1 MNSKTTRLRYLTL
14 SGLFVA
20 IVFVLTA
27 YLHIPSH
34 TGYIHIG
41 DSVIYLAAAL
51 LPRPYA
57 IAVGALGAG
66 LADCLTGY
74 AIWAPGSAMIKATTV
89 LCFSCHGERIINLR
103 NLTAIIPSGILCV
116 GGYYLYEGLITR
128 NFTAPLAGIPGN
140 ITQFLFSSIL
150 YVVLGLAL
158 DKLRFKDRLMATH
171 P

>member
-116 GGYYLYEGLITR
+116 GGYYLYELLLTGSP
-128 NFTAPLAGIPGN
+128 AAGAA
-140 ITQFLFSSIL
+140 SIWFNCL
-150 YVVLGLAL
+150 QAVASAVVFLAL
-158 DKLRFKDRLMATH
+158 GTLMDCTGLKGKLLK
-171 P
+171 